1 MQLLVFFGIAMASFL
16 VAAYIGSK
24 LITNLAGLGPVPPQ
38 DAASWDLSNPAYAT
52 YLRGMLLV
60 QFLFL
65 WTVPTLLFSVLADP
79 KAPMKFLGL
88 HKPGNYIYWLLG
100 ILVMLVGYPFVE
112 YTGYINQKMIL
123 SSGGE
128 TWMRELE
135 EQALRQL
142 QILFQ
147 ERTTEGWLKNLLF
160 IAVFAGVGEELFFR
174 GVIQRLLIRSTRNP
188 WVGILLTAII
198 FSGFHMQFYGF
209 LPRLFLGALLGAIY
223 WYSGS
228 LWVAIL
234 VHFLYDAV
242 GVTLIHFNPQ
252 MLQNANETIIKGEW
266 QLLLSAMVS
275 LALTFV
281 ILQQMQKRSVASYE
295 AVYNDDF
302 PKQTDDFS
310 F

>member
-1 MQLLVFFGIAMASFL
+1 MQLLLFFGIAMASFM
-16 VAAYIGSK
+16 I
-24 LITNLAGLGPVPPQ
+24 AGLIGTSVLSGMTGINLSGLQ
-38 DAASWDLSNPAYAT
+38 NISSWDPANPAYTT
-52 YLRGMLLV
+52 YIRGMLVV
-60 QFLFL
+60 QFVFL
-65 WTVPTLLFSVLADP
+65 WVVPCLLFSFLADP
-79 KAPMKFLGL
+79 KQPMKFLGL
-88 HKPGNYIYWLLG
+88 NRPSHHLFWLLG

-112 YTGYINQKMIL
+112 YIGYINQKLIV
-123 SSGGE
+123 STGGE
-128 TWMRELE
+128 SWMKNLE
-135 EQALRQL
+135 EQALKQMQFMFREQT
-142 QILFQ
+142 
-147 ERTTEGWLKNLLF
+147 TTELLLNLLC

-174 GVIQRLLIRSTRNP
+174 GVLQRLLIKTTRNA

-242 GVTLIHFNPQ
+242 GVTLIHFNPH

-266 QLLLSAMVS
+266 QLLIGAMIS
-275 LALTFV
+275 LALTFA

-295 AVYNDDF
+295 AVYNDEL
-302 PKQTDDFS
+302 PKETDDFS

>member
-1 MQLLVFFGIAMASFL
+1 MQLLLFFGIAMASFMI
-16 VAAYIGSK
+16 AGFIGATVLSN
-24 LITNLAGLGPVPPQ
+24 ITGLNLASLRDPNH
-38 DAASWDLSNPAYAT
+38 WDLANPAYTT

-65 WTVPTLLFSVLADP
+65 WSIPSLLFSFFADP
-79 KAPMKFLGL
+79 KQPMKFLGL
-88 HKPGNYIYWLLG
+88 SLPSNHIYWLLG
-100 ILVMLVGYPFVE
+100 ILVMLVGFPFVE
-112 YTGYINQKMIL
+112 YIGYINQKLIV
-123 SSGGE
+123 STGGE
-128 TWMRELE
+128 AWMKTLE
-135 EQALRQL
+135 DQALRQMQFL
-142 QILFQ
+142 FRDQTTSSLIL
-147 ERTTEGWLKNLLF
+147 NLIC

-174 GVIQRLLIRSTRNP
+174 GILQRLLIKTTRNA

-198 FSGFHMQFYGF
+198 FSLFHMQFYGF

-242 GVTLIHFNPQ
+242 GVTLIHYNPQ

-266 QLLLSAMVS
+266 QLLVGAMIS
-275 LALTFV
+275 LALTFA

-295 AVYNDDF
+295 AVYNDEL